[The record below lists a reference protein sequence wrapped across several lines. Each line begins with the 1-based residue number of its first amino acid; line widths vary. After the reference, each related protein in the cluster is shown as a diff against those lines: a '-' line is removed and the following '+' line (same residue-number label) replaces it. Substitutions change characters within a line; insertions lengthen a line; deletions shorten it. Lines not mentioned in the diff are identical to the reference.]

1 MALVL
6 FLFLMTAFAETLE
19 LAWKQM
25 DIPILSVMMA
35 ANKNL
40 ADGKICSHTLAMFR
54 SKTLTAY
61 EILQCLY
68 VDDGAFPF
76 GMREDLH

>member
-1 MALVL
+1 
-6 FLFLMTAFAETLE
+6 
-19 LAWKQM
+19 M

-40 ADGKICSHTLAMFR
+40 ANRKMCSHMPAIFR

-68 VDDGAFPF
+68 VDDGAFQF
-76 GMREDLH
+76 STREDLQ